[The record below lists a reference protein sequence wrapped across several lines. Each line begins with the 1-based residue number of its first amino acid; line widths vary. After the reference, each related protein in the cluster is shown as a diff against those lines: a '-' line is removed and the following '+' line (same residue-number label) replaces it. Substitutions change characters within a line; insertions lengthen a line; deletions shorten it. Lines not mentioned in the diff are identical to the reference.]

1 MNAFA
6 LRKEFEP
13 SRFGEGA
20 PLVAVVE
27 PEIGTR
33 WTLMT
38 LLRTHGI
45 EGIACEDA
53 ASLLFLMHDVRLD
66 AIVLESRLPGM
77 DGLALFQRLSLDPQA
92 PSVVFLSEGAN
103 VAEAVHCLRLGAVD
117 FVEKS
122 EDPARILSAI
132 QRAVR
137 RSRQAMHRRSMTL
150 EAQRALSALSPRE
163 KETFDCLVRGSTTE
177 AVALELGIAL
187 QTAKVHRSRVMQ
199 KLGVR
204 SVADLVRL
212 DAARQGKDWS
222 LRPASG
228 DALDP
233 LEAPGSES
241 EEIPLV
247 AQPRQIV
254 EGATASI
261 PALFAIR

>member
-6 LRKEFEP
+6 MRKEFDP
-13 SRFGEGA
+13 SRFGEGT

-27 PEIGTR
+27 PEIGSR
-33 WTLMT
+33 WSLMT
-38 LLRTHGI
+38 LLRAHGM

-53 ASLLFLMHDVRLD
+53 ASLLFLMRDVRLD
-66 AIVLESRLPGM
+66 GIVLESRLPGM

-103 VAEAVHCLRLGAVD
+103 VSEAVHCLRLGAVD

-132 QRAVR
+132 HRAVR
-137 RSRQAMHRRSMTL
+137 RSRQDRHQRSMMS
-150 EAQRALSALSPRE
+150 EAQRTLSALSPRE
-163 KETFDCLVRGSTTE
+163 KETFECLVRGSTTE

-212 DAARQGKDWS
+212 DAARHGKDWS
-222 LRPASG
+222 LRPAAD
-228 DALDP
+228 DALEA
-233 LEAPGSES
+233 LEAIESEA
-241 EEIPLV
+241 EEIPRV
-247 AQPRQIV
+247 EQPPQFR

-261 PALFAIR
+261 PALFALR